1 MNVQRVNGISAIVL
15 LLLSLVALLAVLSGF
30 MQPPQHDEG
39 TAAHIFQ
46 LAIAALV
53 PAIAVFVATA
63 DWTQP
68 LRSARA
74 TVYPAAVLVLAFGAL
89 YYLEHFR

>member
-1 MNVQRVNGISAIVL
+1 MNVKRINAISAIVL

-30 MQPPQHDEG
+30 TQPPQHDEG

-46 LAIAALV
+46 LAVALLV
-53 PAIAVFVATA
+53 PALVVFVATA

-74 TVYPAAVLVLAFGAL
+74 AAYPAAVLLLAFGAL

>member
-1 MNVQRVNGISAIVL
+1 MTMPQVNRISAAVL
-15 LLLSLVALLAVLSGF
+15 ATLSLVALLAVLSGF
-30 MQPPQHDEG
+30 FQPPQPDEG
-39 TAAHIFQ
+39 TPAHIFQ

-53 PAIAVFVATA
+53 PAIIVFVATA

-68 LRSARA
+68 LRSVRA
-74 TVYPAAVLVLAFGAL
+74 TASPASVLVFAFGAL